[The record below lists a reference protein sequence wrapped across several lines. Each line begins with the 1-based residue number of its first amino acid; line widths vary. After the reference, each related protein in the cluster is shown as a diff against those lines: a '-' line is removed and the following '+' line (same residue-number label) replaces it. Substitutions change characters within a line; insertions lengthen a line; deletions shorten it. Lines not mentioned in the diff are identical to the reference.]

1 MEYVS
6 SENTAQR
13 GTKARLAGPRNFQGR
28 LAKSRFKYVDLEEGC
43 DHEIELIIRGSAGGG
58 GMLLMY
64 PAAKGATTG
73 YDQVWQCRESKLSVC
88 GA

>member
-1 MEYVS
+1 M
-6 SENTAQR
+6 
-13 GTKARLAGPRNFQGR
+13 
-28 LAKSRFKYVDLEEGC
+28 DLEEGC

-73 YDQVWQCRESKLSVC
+73 YDQVWQ
-88 GA
+88 